1 VSELKNYLD
10 ILVALCRLLTLNLDL
25 AYYYL
30 PRDWRG
36 GYRSP
41 WEEKS

>member
-1 VSELKNYLD
+1 MSELRANLD
-10 ILVALCRLLTLNLDL
+10 VAVALVRLLVLNLDL

-30 PRDWRG
+30 PRAWRG

-41 WEEKS
+41 WEEKT